1 MGVDSGGVKSV
12 NGVGKKKLSGSGWNF
27 GETCQNSP
35 EDILLPNKCYVS
47 PWGWI
52 QEGLTFP
59 GPGNFFCCRFRET
72 FFTGSGKKF
81 FRFPVKCYLG
91 KVGCRFPETFFC
103 CWFPETSN
111 KRRFPGTDS
120 TLCQIVPDNPCND
133 IILFHSYNHLPVDS
147 QLGFLFCCS
156 VTALCIDLWD

>member
-1 MGVDSGGVKSV
+1 MRHKKQINSLLQQTVCKPMGVDSGGVKSV

-35 EDILLPNKCYVS
+35 EDIFLPNKCYVS

-59 GPGNFFCCRFRET
+59 VPGNLFCCRFRET
-72 FFTGSGKKF
+72 FFVPGYQKLSLLVPGNFFTGSGKKF
-81 FRFPVKCYLG
+81 FPVSCEVVFRQSRLPVPG
-91 KVGCRFPETFFC
+91 DFFC

-111 KRRFPGTDS
+111 KKK
-120 TLCQIVPDNPCND
+120 
-133 IILFHSYNHLPVDS
+133 
-147 QLGFLFCCS
+147 GFRELTVHF
-156 VTALCIDLWD
+156 AK